1 MSLNNMQGCVD
12 CSKFVYSLDI
22 ELVDELAQ
30 PVGFV
35 DYEIILESRN
45 LVLKKGKSDG
55 HGRIIV
61 DDLPP
66 LPLLLALNTDK
77 LLETMQKPERHLRLG
92 RTEADSKVK
101 PRAEQQGRE
110 YSYATVGQLINELPI
125 IPDWPEKRDLPT
137 FHFPDKAPRGW
148 SIRPQ
153 EGAPKHR
160 KITIEVCPF
169 RAWVL
174 MLHNGPEYSLVNGYN
189 LSLMSILA
197 YAGGERDD
205 HGSKAGALKPYVEQV
220 LTHLG
225 RLPFKVNDQY
235 LAPVV
240 KDVPFSERY
249 RHYEFIDT
257 SSKEMG
263 EIGDTQLLYLVNNEH
278 AVVAWRGTESGSD
291 CLTDI
296 SGIQADAAPILSS
309 GSIHLGFK
317 NAYQIVS
324 ANQDLKDAIN
334 LMNGYIS
341 GKPLFICG
349 HSLGGALALI
359 HAAEHRANKPQ
370 LYTYGMPRVFDRT
383 AIAQLD
389 EIVHY
394 RHINNNDLITAVPHP
409 KWGSMRVLLALS
421 TALLP
426 YPTPQKYSPEVR
438 RYLDAQDY
446 QHHGK
451 IIHFVGFS
459 MNYDTGGAPYL
470 DSGTGYESRGRFA
483 AYASQHRK
491 AIQIKTLL
499 APSLIGANDQKAFD
513 LVTKQYSRQDLD
525 NPERNVANGADHPSG
540 KYAHYLGERL
550 YDRLCQEYETPSNFE
565 QQANKIKQV
574 VHSSIDKDKPAEL
587 KALLQAD
594 ASVLDQSLLPIAEQ
608 SIELNGFE
616 RCYNYAMQLPKE
628 AIRSE
633 QAEVAK
639 ENQQLKEQMNHDP
652 NYQLHSNASY
662 LEPGMR
668 ATLPVLDEDMKQ
680 SIKLAKQQINGI
692 KEMDAL
698 LQ

>member
-1 MSLNNMQGCVD
+1 MNKMQGCVD
-12 CSKFVYSLDI
+12 CNNFVYSFDI
-22 ELVDELAQ
+22 ELVDELEQ
-30 PVGFV
+30 PIS
-35 DYEIILESRN
+35 DINYELVLEKNN
-45 LVLKKGKSDG
+45 LVLAKGKTDG
-55 HGRIIV
+55 KGKISAEG
-61 DDLPP
+61 LPS
-66 LPLLLALNTDK
+66 LPLRLVLDTAK
-77 LLETMQKPERHLRLG
+77 LLEIMQEPNRYLRLG

-101 PRAEQQGRE
+101 PHAEQQGRE

-137 FHFPDKAPRGW
+137 FHFPDKAPKGW
-148 SIRPQ
+148 SIRPRGKDQ
-153 EGAPKHR
+153 KQR
-160 KITIEVCPF
+160 KLTIEVCPF

-174 MLHNGPEYSLVNGYN
+174 MLHNGPKYSLVNGYN

-249 RHYEFIDT
+249 SHYEFIDT

-291 CLTDI
+291 YLTDI
-296 SGIQADAAPILSS
+296 NGIQADAAPILSS

-317 NAYQIVS
+317 NAYELIKLNKEPKK
-324 ANQDLKDAIN
+324 AFDK
-334 LMNGYIS
+334 MNKHLS

-359 HAAEHRANKPQ
+359 HAAEHRFDNPQ

-383 AIAQLD
+383 AVAQLGD
-389 EIVHY
+389 IVHY
-394 RHINNNDLITAVPHP
+394 RHVNSNDLITAVPHP
-409 KWGSMRVLLALS
+409 KWGSMRVMLALS

-438 RYLDAQDY
+438 RYLDCQDY
-446 QHHGK
+446 QHHGN
-451 IIHFVGFS
+451 IIHFTNFS
-459 MNYDTGGAPYL
+459 INYDAGPGYQNMGWMAPYA
-470 DSGTGYESRGRFA
+470 DRVK
-483 AYASQHRK
+483 K
-491 AIQIKTLL
+491 AQLKSIL
-499 APSLIGANDQKAFD
+499 APSLLIDTKLICANSQEAYE
-513 LVTKQYSRQDLD
+513 LVARQYSKKELD
-525 NPERNVANGADHPSG
+525 NPDRNNVNPLDHPSSL
-540 KYAHYLGERL
+540 YARYLGERL
-550 YDRLCQEYETPSNFE
+550 YDRLCQDHGTPSHFE

-587 KALLQAD
+587 NALLQAD
-594 ASVLDQSLLPIAEQ
+594 ASVLKQSLLPIPIADQ
-608 SIELNGFE
+608 PIVLHGFE
-616 RCYNYAMQLPKE
+616 RCYNYAMQQPKE
-628 AIRSE
+628 AIRNE

-639 ENQQLKEQMNHDP
+639 ENQQLQEQINHNP
-652 NYQLHSNASY
+652 NYQLHRDARY
-662 LEPGMR
+662 LEPGTR
-668 ATLPVLDEDMKQ
+668 AKLPALDDDVKK
-680 SIKLAKQQINGI
+680 SIKLANRQINGI

>member
-1 MSLNNMQGCVD
+1 MNKMQGCVD
-12 CSKFVYSLDI
+12 CNNFVYSFDI
-22 ELVDELAQ
+22 ELVDELEQ
-30 PVGFV
+30 PISDI
-35 DYEIILESRN
+35 DYELVLEKNN
-45 LVLKKGKSDG
+45 LVLAKGKTDG
-55 HGRIIV
+55 KGKISAEG
-61 DDLPP
+61 LPS
-66 LPLLLALNTDK
+66 LPLRLVLDTAK
-77 LLETMQKPERHLRLG
+77 LLEIMQEPNRHLRLG

-110 YSYATVGQLINELPI
+110 YSYTTVGQLINELPT
-125 IPDWPEKRDLPT
+125 IPDWPEKRDLPA
-137 FHFPDKAPRGW
+137 FHFPDKAPKGW
-148 SIRPQ
+148 SIRPR
-153 EGAPKHR
+153 GKDHKKR
-160 KITIEVCPF
+160 KLTIEVCPF

-174 MLHNGPEYSLVNGYN
+174 MLHNGPKYSLVNGYN

-249 RHYEFIDT
+249 SHYEFIDT

-291 CLTDI
+291 FLTDI

-334 LMNGYIS
+334 LMNGKLS
-341 GKPLFICG
+341 DKPLFICG

-359 HAAEHRANKPQ
+359 HAAERRADKPL

-383 AIAQLD
+383 AVAQLGD
-389 EIVHY
+389 IVHY

-438 RYLDAQDY
+438 RYLDNQDY

-525 NPERNVANGADHPSG
+525 NPERNVANGAEHPSS

-550 YDRLCQEYETPSNFE
+550 YDRLCQKYETPSNFE
-565 QQANKIKQV
+565 IQANKIKQV

-587 KALLQAD
+587 NALLQAD
-594 ASVLDQSLLPIAEQ
+594 ARLLEQSLLPITEQ
-608 SIELNGFE
+608 PIELNGFE
-616 RCYNYAMQLPKE
+616 RCYKYAMQLPKE

-639 ENQQLKEQMNHDP
+639 ENQQLKEQMSHDP

-668 ATLPVLDEDMKQ
+668 ATLPALDEDMKQ
-680 SIKLAKQQINGI
+680 SIKLAKQQLNGI

>member
-1 MSLNNMQGCVD
+1 MNKMQGCVD
-12 CSKFVYSLDI
+12 CNNFVYSFDI
-22 ELVDELAQ
+22 ELVDELEQ
-30 PVGFV
+30 PISDI
-35 DYEIILESRN
+35 DYELVLEKNN
-45 LVLKKGKSDG
+45 LVLAKGKTDG
-55 HGRIIV
+55 KGKV
-61 DDLPP
+61 SAEGLPS
-66 LPLLLALNTDK
+66 LPLRLVLDTAK
-77 LLETMQKPERHLRLG
+77 LLEIMQEPNRHLRLG

-125 IPDWPEKRDLPT
+125 IPDWPEKRDLPV
-137 FHFPDKAPRGW
+137 FHFPDKAPKGW
-148 SIRPQ
+148 SIRPR
-153 EGAPKHR
+153 GKDHKKR
-160 KITIEVCPF
+160 KLTIEVCPF

-278 AVVAWRGTESGSD
+278 AVVAWRGTASMANGI
-291 CLTDI
+291 TDLN
-296 SGIQADAAPILSS
+296 GIHWSTNAIQLN
-309 GSIHLGFK
+309 GKVHLGFI
-317 NAYQIVS
+317 NAYQEIS
-324 ANQDLKDAIN
+324 ANKKLEDAKK
-334 LMNGYIS
+334 LMDGHLA

-359 HAAEHRANKPQ
+359 HAAERRADKPL

-446 QHHGK
+446 QHHGNL
-451 IIHFVGFS
+451 IHFPNFN
-459 MNYDTGGAPYL
+459 MDYDAGPGYQNMGWMAPYSDRVKNTQL
-470 DSGTGYESRGRFA
+470 KS
-483 AYASQHRK
+483 
-491 AIQIKTLL
+491 IL
-499 APSLIGANDQKAFD
+499 APSIIGASSQKAYE
-513 LVTKQYSRQDLD
+513 LVTRQYSKKELD
-525 NPERNVANGADHPSG
+525 NPDRVTVDMLDHFSSI
-540 KYAHYLGERL
+540 YARYLGERL
-550 YDRLCQEYETPSNFE
+550 YDRLCQKYGTLSNFE
-565 QQANKIKQV
+565 IQANKIEQI

-587 KALLQAD
+587 EALLQAD
-594 ASVLDQSLLPIAEQ
+594 ARLLEQSLLPITEQ
-608 SIELNGFE
+608 PIELNGFE
-616 RCYNYAMQLPKE
+616 RCYKYAMQLPKE

-639 ENQQLKEQMNHDP
+639 ENQQLKEQMSHDP

-662 LEPGMR
+662 LELEMR
-668 ATLPVLDEDMKQ
+668 AALPGLDEDMKQ
-680 SIKLAKQQINGI
+680 NIKLVKQQINGI
-692 KEMDAL
+692 KKMDAL

>member
-1 MSLNNMQGCVD
+1 MNKMQGCVD
-12 CSKFVYSLDI
+12 CNNFVYSFDI
-22 ELVDELAQ
+22 ELVDELEQ
-30 PVGFV
+30 PISDI
-35 DYEIILESRN
+35 DYE
-45 LVLKKGKSDG
+45 LVLEKNNLILAKGKTDG
-55 HGRIIV
+55 KGKISV
-61 DDLPP
+61 DSLPS
-66 LPLLLALNTDK
+66 LPLRLVLDTSTFLK
-77 LLETMQKPERHLRLG
+77 EMQAKNRHLRLG
-92 RTEADSKVK
+92 RTVADSKVK
-101 PRAEQQGRE
+101 LRAEQQGRE
-110 YSYATVGQLINELPI
+110 YSYATVGQLINELPVI
-125 IPDWPEKRDLPT
+125 ADWPEKRDLPA
-137 FHFPDKAPRGW
+137 FHFPDKTPKGW
-148 SIRPQ
+148 SIRPRGKDHKQ
-153 EGAPKHR
+153 R
-160 KITIEVCPF
+160 KLTIEVCPF

-205 HGSKAGALKPYVEQV
+205 HGSKVGALKPYVEQV

-257 SSKEMG
+257 SSKDMG
-263 EIGDTQLLYLVNNEH
+263 KIGDTQLLYLVNNEH
-278 AVVAWRGTESGSD
+278 AVVAWRGTASMADGITD
-291 CLTDI
+291 LT
-296 SGIQADAAPILSS
+296 GIQWSTNAIQLN
-309 GSIHLGFK
+309 GKVHLGFI
-317 NAYQIVS
+317 NAYQKIF
-324 ANQDLKDAIN
+324 ATDELNKAIAS
-334 LMNGYIS
+334 MNGYIS

-491 AIQIKTLL
+491 TIQIKTLL

-525 NPERNVANGADHPSG
+525 NPERNVVNGADHPSG

-550 YDRLCQEYETPSNFE
+550 YDRLCQKYGPPSNFE
-565 QQANKIKQV
+565 IQANKIKQI
-574 VHSSIDKDKPAEL
+574 VHLSVNKDKPAEL

-594 ASVLDQSLLPIAEQ
+594 ARLLEQSLLPITEQ
-608 SIELNGFE
+608 PIELNGFE
-616 RCYNYAMQLPKE
+616 RYYNYAMQLPKE

-633 QAEVAK
+633 RTEVAK
-639 ENQQLKEQMNHDP
+639 ENQQLKELMSHDP
-652 NYQLHSNASY
+652 NYQLYSNASY
-662 LEPGMR
+662 LEPSIR
-668 ATLPVLDEDMKQ
+668 ATLPALDEDMKQ
-680 SIKLAKQQINGI
+680 IIKLAKQQIKGM

-698 LQ
+698 L